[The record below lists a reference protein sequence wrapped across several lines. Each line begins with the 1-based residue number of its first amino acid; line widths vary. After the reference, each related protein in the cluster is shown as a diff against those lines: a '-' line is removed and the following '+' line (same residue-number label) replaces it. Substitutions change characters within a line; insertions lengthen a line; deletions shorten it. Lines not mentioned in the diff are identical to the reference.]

1 MSQPQL
7 FNLAIAYAGSINVII
22 TLICLLIAKHYGVLQ
37 YF

>member
-1 MSQPQL
+1 MFQNQV
-7 FNLAIAYAGSINVII
+7 FKLALSYDGVINVII